1 MPQEDR
7 TLHIISEAI
16 AILIVVPWLIWIV
29 WKKEISDLDRLFLI
43 ALAIGTLLIDGYLLV
58 KWYIPSSG

>member
-7 TLHIISEAI
+7 TLHIVSEAI

-43 ALAIGTLLIDGYLLV
+43 VLAIGTLIIDGYLLV
-58 KWYIPSSG
+58 KWFIPSIR